1 MDIKYIFTIFI
12 STFGDVRCVESPPSL
27 RYNLQM
33 REKLISPK
41 ETFTQTLNGS
51 INLNDFGV
59 P

>member
-33 REKLISPK
+33 REKLISPI
-41 ETFTQTLNGS
+41 ETSRKL
-51 INLNDFGV
+51 
-59 P
+59 